1 MKDIHPEAFD
11 ELSFA
16 SHLNVSH
23 NLLTNMSQVIRV
35 HQVQEVLTNY
45 FPVSDPD
52 EEPEGHQ
59 VPGRLLQRAA
69 RDPQEHVPQALRAGD
84 HQL

>member
-69 RDPQEHVPQALRAGD
+69 RDPQEHLPQAL
-84 HQL
+84 